1 MPIKKRQQRNRK
13 SKATISPEKAFLYGV
28 GVLAV
33 GGAMYFTGKQLLKKK
48 QETYSEPTDTNVTI
62 NLTQSTASVKRLSS
76 ASESFPLKIGSKG
89 SRVTQLQQ
97 ALQNILG
104 VKAMEQYT
112 RIDGI
117 FGSGTQKALRAAGLP
132 STVNED
138 TFNSIVGKDR
148 FIPLPVQ
155 TPQSLGS
162 KLYIYATGKN
172 FDGVMTV
179 LRQLNTTADY
189 FAANSSFVGSQ
200 LFSVSKSIV
209 TYLLDVAF
217 PNNQLAKDQIKAEFI
232 RMGLKQ
238 DDAGKWSLSGFSGY
252 NDLVTIIDTYV
263 LASNGKRIA
272 VNRNTILGEQTTI
285 KNGMTGFR
293 SIDGG
298 SFSVPT
304 SHVTYV

>member
-1 MPIKKRQQRNRK
+1 MPIRKRPQQKRK
-13 SKATISPEKAFLYGV
+13 AKSSITPERAFLYGV
-28 GVLAV
+28 GVLAI
-33 GGAMYFTGKQLLKKK
+33 GGAVYFTGKQLLQKK
-48 QETYSEPTDTNVTI
+48 QNYINASDTNLTI
-62 NLTQSTASVKRLSS
+62 NVSDSTAPAKRLAS
-76 ASESFPLKIGSKG
+76 ASDSFPLKLGSRG

-104 VKAMEQYT
+104 VKVLEQYT
-112 RIDGI
+112 KIDGI
-117 FGSGTQKALRAAGLP
+117 FGSGTGKALKAAGLP
-132 STVNED
+132 VTVNED
-138 TFNSIVGKDR
+138 TFNSIATKDR

-179 LRQLNTTADY
+179 LQQLNTTADY
-189 FAANSSFVGSQ
+189 SAANSSFVGSQ
-200 LFSVSKSIV
+200 IFSVSKSIV
-209 TYLLDVAF
+209 TYLLDEAF

-238 DDAGKWSLSGFSGY
+238 DNSGKWSLSGFSGY

-263 LASNGKRIA
+263 LAPNGNRIS
-272 VNRNTILGEQTTI
+272 VNRNTILGEQTSI
-285 KNGMTGFR
+285 KNGMTAFR

-298 SFSVPT
+298 QFSVPT
-304 SHVTYV
+304 GHVKYV

>member
-1 MPIKKRQQRNRK
+1 MPIRKRQQRKRK
-13 SKATISPEKAFLYGV
+13 ARSGISPERAFLYGV
-28 GVLAV
+28 GVLAI
-33 GGAMYFTGKQLLKKK
+33 GGAVYFTGKHLLQKK
-48 QETYSEPTDTNVTI
+48 ENYTDASDTNVTI
-62 NLTQSTASVKRLSS
+62 NVSESTAPAKRLAS
-76 ASESFPLKIGSKG
+76 ASDSFPLKVGSRG

-97 ALQNILG
+97 GLQSILG
-104 VKAMEQYT
+104 AKVLEQYT
-112 RIDGI
+112 KIDGI
-117 FGSGTQKALRAAGLP
+117 FGSGTGKALKAAGLP

-138 TFNSIVGKDR
+138 TFNSIAGKDR
-148 FIPLPVQ
+148 FIALPTQ

-189 FAANSSFVGSQ
+189 SAANSSFVGSQ
-200 LFSVSKSIV
+200 IFSVSKSIV
-209 TYLLDVAF
+209 TYLLDEAF
-217 PNNQLAKDQIKAEFI
+217 PYNQLAKDQIKAEFMRI
-232 RMGLKQ
+232 GLKQ

-263 LASNGKRIA
+263 LAPNGKRIA
-272 VNRNTILGEQTTI
+272 VNRNTILGEQTSI
-285 KNGMTGFR
+285 KNGMTAFR

-298 SFSVPT
+298 AFSVPT